1 MEVLI
6 RLNLNL
12 TMEPFLSKLKDKKL
26 ILSSNSPRR
35 QELMKGL
42 ELDFEVKVNPVE
54 EKIPQDLPAEYVA
67 AFLSKLKAEAYPDE
81 LAENEILITSDTVVI
96 ENGRVLGKPSNE
108 QEAFD
113 MIKSLSGAT
122 HTVMTAV
129 TMMDRTRRITL
140 EDETKVTFRFL
151 HEDEIWH
158 YIKKYKPFDKA
169 GAYGIQEWIGFIGVS
184 RIEGSYFNV
193 MGFPLHLVYEQL
205 KKW

>member
-1 MEVLI
+1 MMRFIE
-6 RLNLNL
+6 N
-12 TMEPFLSKLKDKKL
+12 LKDKKI
-26 ILSSNSPRR
+26 ILASNSPRR
-35 QELMKGL
+35 QELLRGL
-42 ELDFEVKVNPVE
+42 EIEFEIKSSPVDE
-54 EKIPQDLPAEYVA
+54 SIPSDIPAEYVA
-67 AFLSKLKAEAYPDE
+67 AYLSKLKSESFPDE
-81 LAENEILITSDTVVI
+81 LLENEILITSDTVVI
-96 ENGRVLGKPSNE
+96 ENGHVLGKPQSD

-129 TMMDRTRRITL
+129 TIKDRLKRITL
-140 EDETKVTFRFL
+140 EDETLVTFRFL
-151 HEDEIWH
+151 EEEEIWH
-158 YIKKYKPFDKA
+158 YIKEYKPFDKA

>member
-1 MEVLI
+1 M
-6 RLNLNL
+6 
-12 TMEPFLSKLKDKKL
+12 TMGPFLSKLKDKKL

-42 ELDFEVKVNPVE
+42 ELDFEVKVNQVE
-54 EKIPQDLPAEYVA
+54 EKIPVDLPAEYVA
-67 AFLSKLKAEAYPDE
+67 AFLSKLKAEAFPDE

-96 ENGRVLGKPSNE
+96 QNGYALGKPATE

-129 TMMDRTRRITL
+129 TMMDRSRRITL

-151 HEDEIWH
+151 NEDEIWQ
-158 YIKKYKPFDKA
+158 YSRKYKPFDKA
-169 GAYGIQEWIGFIGVS
+169 GSYGIQEWIGFIGVS

>member
-1 MEVLI
+1 
-6 RLNLNL
+6 
-12 TMEPFLSKLKDKKL
+12 
-26 ILSSNSPRR
+26 
-35 QELMKGL
+35 MKGL

-54 EKIPQDLPAEYVA
+54 EKIPQDLPAENVA

-96 ENGRVLGKPSNE
+96 ENGRVLGKPSDE

>member
-1 MEVLI
+1 M
-6 RLNLNL
+6 R
-12 TMEPFLSKLKDKKL
+12 FLENLKDKKI
-26 ILSSNSPRR
+26 ILASNSPRR
-35 QELMKGL
+35 QDLLRGL
-42 ELDFEVKVNPVE
+42 EMEFEIKSSPVDE
-54 EKIPQDLPAEYVA
+54 SIPSDIPAEYVA
-67 AFLSKLKAEAYPDE
+67 AYLSKLKSESFPDE
-81 LAENEILITSDTVVI
+81 LLENEILITSDTVVI
-96 ENGRVLGKPSNE
+96 ENGHVLGKPQSD

-129 TMMDRTRRITL
+129 TIKDRLKRITL
-140 EDETKVTFRFL
+140 EDETLVTFRFL
-151 HEDEIWH
+151 EEEEIWH
-158 YIKKYKPFDKA
+158 YIKEYKPFDKA

>member
-67 AFLSKLKAEAYPDE
+67 AFLSKLKAEAYPEE